1 MDAYYFTEMP
11 YPHLP
16 PLDTITSMRVN
27 LPNRIFDPQ
36 IGRDLYNRYLDE
48 YIYAEELGLELMVN
62 EHHSSA
68 VCIDTCAPLSLA
80 ILARQTKRARLL
92 ILGNPVANRDEPVR
106 IAEEMAMIDCISNG
120 RLECG
125 MVRGVTHEVFAANTN
140 PTMTNERLWE
150 GIDLLKMA
158 WTEHDGPF
166 NFEGKFW
173 HKRAVNIWPRPL
185 QQPHPR
191 IWVTGAADLDNVRQV
206 AERGH
211 VFATFLLPHERA
223 RKLFDIYRSHFVDRG
238 VPGGLAFMPLV
249 YVAHSD
255 EEAMKGAEELAWYLR
270 SKAEPQ
276 FRNPPGYVG
285 IEQNMNALRGTY
297 SSRGGAMKSQ
307 GLEFLREAGVLIAG
321 TPDSVVRQIKQ
332 EYERL
337 GGFDHFLMMMQ
348 AGFLD
353 HKRTCENI
361 RLFAKE
367 VLPQIRD
374 LPPSMYFPRQQVA
387 AQ

>member
-16 PLDTITSMRVN
+16 PLDQITSMRVN
-27 LPNRIFDPQ
+27 LPNRLFDPA

-48 YIYAEELGLELMVN
+48 YMLADEVGLEIMVN

-68 VCIDTCAPLSLA
+68 VCIDTAGPLSLA

-92 ILGNPVANRDEPVR
+92 ILGNPVANRDDPVR
-106 IAEEMAMIDCISNG
+106 IAEEMAMIDCISSG

-173 HKRAVNIWPRPL
+173 HRRAVNIWPRPF

-191 IWVTGAADLDNVRQV
+191 IWVTGAADLDNVKEV
-206 AERGH
+206 ARRGH
-211 VFATFLLPHERA
+211 VFATFLLPHEKA
-223 RKLFDIYRSHFVDRG
+223 RKLFDIYRANYVCNG

-249 YVAHSD
+249 YVAHS
-255 EEAMKGAEELAWYLR
+255 EAEAVAGASELTWYLR

-307 GLEFLREAGVLIAG
+307 GLEFLREAGVVICG
-321 TPDSVVRQIKQ
+321 TPDAVAAQIKKQ
-332 EYERL
+332 YERL

-353 HKRTCENI
+353 HKRTSESI
-361 RLFAKE
+361 KLFASE

-374 LPPSMYFPRQQVA
+374 LPPSMYLPNLQDA

>member
-16 PLDTITSMRVN
+16 PLDQITSMRIN
-27 LPNRIFDPQ
+27 LPNRLFDPT

-48 YIYAEELGLELMVN
+48 YMLADEVGLEIMVN

-68 VCIDTCAPLSLA
+68 VCIDTAGPLSLA

-92 ILGNPVANRDEPVR
+92 ILGNPVANRDDPVR
-106 IAEEMAMIDCISNG
+106 IAEEMAMIDCISGG

-173 HKRAVNIWPRPL
+173 HRRAVNIWPRPF

-191 IWVTGAADLDNVRQV
+191 IWVTGAADLENVKEV
-206 AERGH
+206 ARRGH
-211 VFATFLLPHERA
+211 VFATFLLPHEKA
-223 RKLFDIYRSHFVDRG
+223 RKLFDIYRANYVGNG

-249 YVAHSD
+249 YVAHS
-255 EEAMKGAEELAWYLR
+255 EAEAMAGANEIAWYLR

-307 GLEFLREAGVLIAG
+307 GLDFLREAGVLITG
-321 TPDSVVRQIKQ
+321 TPDSVAAQIKKQ
-332 EYERL
+332 YERL

-353 HKRTCENI
+353 HKRTSDSI
-361 RLFAKE
+361 KLFASE
-367 VLPQIRD
+367 VLPQIRN
-374 LPPSMYFPRQQVA
+374 LPPSMYLPDHQQA

>member
-16 PLDTITSMRVN
+16 PLDQITSMRIN
-27 LPNRIFDPQ
+27 LPNRLFDPM

-48 YIYAEELGLELMVN
+48 YMLADEVGLEIMVN

-68 VCIDTCAPLSLA
+68 VCIDTAGPLSLA

-92 ILGNPVANRDEPVR
+92 ILGNPVANRDDPVR
-106 IAEEMAMIDCISNG
+106 IAEEMAMIDCISGG

-173 HKRAVNIWPRPL
+173 HRRAVNIWPRPF

-191 IWVTGAADLDNVRQV
+191 IWVTGAADLENVKEV
-206 AERGH
+206 ARRGH
-211 VFATFLLPHERA
+211 VFATFLLPHEKA
-223 RKLFDIYRSHFVDRG
+223 RKLFDIYRANYASNG

-249 YVAHSD
+249 YVAHS
-255 EEAMKGAEELAWYLR
+255 EAEAMAGANELAWYLR

-307 GLEFLREAGVLIAG
+307 GLEFLREAGVLITG
-321 TPDSVVRQIKQ
+321 TPDSVIAQIKKQ
-332 EYERL
+332 YERL

-353 HKRTCENI
+353 HKRTSESI
-361 RLFAKE
+361 KLFASE

-374 LPPSMYFPRQQVA
+374 LPPSMYLPNQQEA